1 LVGEIAALLD
11 AVPPGRSRPQ
21 KPVASFKRGFWG
33 YELTYRACTPN
44 AKTVIS
50 RYLAEASRLTR
61 DITYRYGN
69 P

>member
-1 LVGEIAALLD
+1 
-11 AVPPGRSRPQ
+11 
-21 KPVASFKRGFWG
+21 
-33 YELTYRACTPN
+33 RACTPN